1 MSALVLVADADPFNL
16 RLLSELCAALGY
28 EVMTAADGGAVLDAM
43 ARQRPSLVLMDAAL
57 PVMDGLK
64 VLSILKADAG
74 LSDVPVLLVTQED
87 DRESREQGLALGAND
102 CVFRPYR
109 PQDIQHRLRE
119 IVNRSSDN
127 ENGIGPPPHGPL
139 EDPLTQLGT
148 ASQLHISLDY
158 EFTRAVRYK
167 HALSCVVVSCLNYA
181 ELVQSLGATAA
192 QDAVIAPLANTIKG
206 GIRTVD
212 HLFRSEPFEFTILL
226 PETSHEGARIVV
238 DRMRAMLREHAAH
251 SPENRAMVAVAAACY
266 PRQPVSDGEALYAS
280 ARRALL

>member
-16 RLLSELCAALGY
+16 RLLSELCASLGY

-43 ARQRPSLVLMDAAL
+43 ARQRPSLVLMDVAL

-87 DRESREQGLALGAND
+87 DRASREQGMSLGAND
-102 CVFRPYR
+102 CVFKPYR
-109 PQDIQHRLRE
+109 PLDIQHRLRE
-119 IVNRSSDN
+119 IISRSSDN
-127 ENGIGPPPHGPL
+127 ENGIGTPPPGPL

-148 ASQLHISLDY
+148 SSQLHISLEY

-181 ELVQSLGATAA
+181 ELVQNLGATAA
-192 QDAVIAPLANTIKG
+192 LDSVIAPLANTIKG

-212 HLFRSEPFEFTILL
+212 HLFRSEAFEFTILL

-251 SPENRAMVAVAAACY
+251 SPENRASVAVAAASY
-266 PRQPVSDGEALYAS
+266 PRQSVSDGEALYAS
-280 ARRALL
+280 ARRSLL